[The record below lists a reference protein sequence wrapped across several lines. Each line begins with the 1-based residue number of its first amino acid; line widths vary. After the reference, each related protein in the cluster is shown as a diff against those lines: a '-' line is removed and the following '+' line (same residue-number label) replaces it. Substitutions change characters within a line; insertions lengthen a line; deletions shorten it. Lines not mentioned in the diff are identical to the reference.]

1 TGLRRASAVLL
12 LCHMQQRSAAF
23 HAADA
28 AYTGDDHQT
37 APILKSQP
45 VGCFVMR
52 AILYSVLS
60 SDSMLI

>member
-1 TGLRRASAVLL
+1 
-12 LCHMQQRSAAF
+12 MQQRSAAF